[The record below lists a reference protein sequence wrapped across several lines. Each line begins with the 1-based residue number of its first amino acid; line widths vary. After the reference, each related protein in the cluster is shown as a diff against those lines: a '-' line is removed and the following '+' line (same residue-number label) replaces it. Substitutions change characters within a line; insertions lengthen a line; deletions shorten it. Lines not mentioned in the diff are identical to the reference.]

1 VESVPLTL
9 GRAALPAGL
18 AGEMAKAAKFGT
30 WELFDE
36 VMPPWVYWGSWMA
49 EAMVLAGVAMGAG
62 RARAKARVFCEAC
75 GQWCSRER
83 TLAQLE
89 FGAGDVLR
97 EDLAAGRMERIEG
110 LDRKKKEA
118 RAWCDVRVE
127 ACDGCEQTR
136 AVTVVTQDW
145 RPRKPGE
152 MRDERRVLLRRVMA
166 TEAQCAVI
174 RAAGERKAKG

>member
-1 VESVPLTL
+1 
-9 GRAALPAGL
+9 
-18 AGEMAKAAKFGT
+18 
-30 WELFDE
+30 
-36 VMPPWVYWGSWMA
+36 MA
-49 EAMVLAGVAMGAG
+49 EAMMIVGVAMGAG

-75 GQWCSRER
+75 GGWCSQER

-89 FGAGDVLR
+89 FGAGDILR
-97 EDLAAGRMERIEG
+97 EDLAAGRMERIEA

-145 RPRKPGE
+145 GSRKRGE
-152 MRDERRVLLRRVMA
+152 KRDERRLLLRRVMA
-166 TEAQCAVI
+166 TEAQCAAI
-174 RAAGERKAKG
+174 RAAGERNAKG

>member
-1 VESVPLTL
+1 
-9 GRAALPAGL
+9 
-18 AGEMAKAAKFGT
+18 
-30 WELFDE
+30 
-36 VMPPWVYWGSWMA
+36 
-49 EAMVLAGVAMGAG
+49 
-62 RARAKARVFCEAC
+62 
-75 GQWCSRER
+75 
-83 TLAQLE
+83 
-89 FGAGDVLR
+89 
-97 EDLAAGRMERIEG
+97 
-110 LDRKKKEA
+110 
-118 RAWCDVRVE
+118 VE